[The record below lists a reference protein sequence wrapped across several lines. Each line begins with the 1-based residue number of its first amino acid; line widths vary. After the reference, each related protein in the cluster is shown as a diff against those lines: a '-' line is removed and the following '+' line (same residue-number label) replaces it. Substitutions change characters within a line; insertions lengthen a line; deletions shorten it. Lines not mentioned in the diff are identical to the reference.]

1 MMHMTFNGAR
11 KTNIYLLE
19 GRQKGPFAPL
29 NREITTMGRFH
40 RLRKTDNGLLEIQQ
54 PIGYKATTYEDAL
67 SIKDEIAAWLV
78 ANDWAPLQFDD
89 EPGRIYWS
97 VVDGT
102 LEDLGRDNRS
112 VLWRGTVK
120 FLSAY
125 TTGEKHDLAVGTA
138 YTSHIIK
145 GQDQTPWTTYT
156 RFTAP
161 KSQYT
166 LETNKGLYV
175 LLNYSFIEGD
185 TLRIDYSKR
194 EVTLNGNDLAVSVSL
209 STNWTMLQ
217 PGTVQVRASEPTTL
231 SYAERY
237 Y

>member
-1 MMHMTFNGAR
+1 MMHMTFNGVR

-29 NREITTMGRFH
+29 NREITSIGRSH
-40 RLRKTDNGLLEIQQ
+40 RLRRTDKGLLEIQQ
-54 PIGYKATTYEDAL
+54 PIGYKAITRDDAL
-67 SIKDEIAAWLV
+67 RIKDEIAAWLV
-78 ANDWAPLQFDD
+78 TDSWAPLQFDD
-89 EPGRIYWS
+89 ELGRTYWS

-102 LEDLGRDNRS
+102 LEDLARDSRS

-125 TTGEKHDLAVGTA
+125 TTGQEHEINVPTT
-138 YTSHIIK
+138 YQSFTIR

-161 KSQYT
+161 RSQYT

-175 LLNYSFIEGD
+175 LLNYNFIEGD
-185 TLRIDYSKR
+185 ILRIDYSKR
-194 EVTLNGNDLAVSVSL
+194 EVTLNNKDLAVSVSL
-209 STNWTMLQ
+209 STNWAMLQ
-217 PGTVQVRASEPTTL
+217 PGTVQVRASEPTTVT
-231 SYAERY
+231 YTERY